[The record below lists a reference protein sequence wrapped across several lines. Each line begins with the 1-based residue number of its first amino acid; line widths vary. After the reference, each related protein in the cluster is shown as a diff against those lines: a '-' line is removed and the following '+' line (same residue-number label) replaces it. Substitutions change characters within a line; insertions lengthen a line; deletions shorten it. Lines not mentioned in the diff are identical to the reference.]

1 MKKFKFKIYS
11 KIIVIDIILTLLMT
25 ILVPILANYP
35 PHYNELLLQPKFLKI
50 SFWGQYTL
58 LTIICIFFQL
68 FVCKFVF
75 KNCFNYAKKF
85 PAVSNEE
92 VIKARFETYKVN
104 KRLLI
109 SNIITLTIT
118 LFIIYSM
125 IPLNSWLVMKLFFI
139 FFSMFFSG
147 WIMKSFLIK
156 SDLND
161 IVKSTYEIYPNV
173 TLPEKTEKFYFT
185 LLKDTLPIFFV
196 ILILISLLG
205 YSLIQKQIGDNNYFY
220 YKQEMSKINI
230 SKNPKAQI
238 IRKLDNIKLN
248 QENDYYFLISENE
261 SYFSSSNGYVTD
273 FFLEYAQKYLEENDG
288 KVYEYF
294 GIEEQAYCQNI
305 HLENGTKAL
314 VGFKYVTRSDKSI
327 MIISAA
333 SFIAFIIYFI
343 IMLIW
348 AKNIGKSISEVATNL
363 SEIAKAKN
371 LDFNIFLPVYSNDEI
386 GLLSKSYNEIQEKTR
401 RDIEEINNSKD
412 RLIEKERLATLGQ
425 MIGGIAHNMKTP
437 IMSIAGATNGLE
449 DLITEYRKSIEDSEV
464 TIKDHLEIAQDMETW
479 VKKIKSYNSYMSDII
494 TTVKGQAINM
504 NDQSDSQTFTLKDLL
519 TRVQILMRHE
529 LKLNQ
534 IDFHV
539 NNKESEMT
547 KITGN
552 INSLVQVV
560 NNLISNAIQ
569 SYPIISANSLD
580 TIKESD
586 NYTRPVYLNIEKKND
601 NIIISVKDKG
611 CGIPEEV
618 QKKLFKEMTTTKG
631 HSGSGLGLFMSYS
644 TIKGHF
650 RGNLSFESSEGN
662 GTTFYI
668 KLPQD

>member
-11 KIIVIDIILTLLMT
+11 KIIAIDIFLTLLMT

-35 PHYNELLLQPKFLKI
+35 PHSNELLLQPKFLKI
-50 SFWGQYTL
+50 SFLGQYTL

-92 VIKARFETYKVN
+92 VIKARFETYKAN

-125 IPLNSWLVMKLFFI
+125 IPLNSWLVTKLFFI

-273 FFLEYAQKYLEENDG
+273 FF
-288 KVYEYF
+288 F
-294 GIEEQAYCQNI
+294 
-305 HLENGTKAL
+305 
-314 VGFKYVTRSDKSI
+314 
-327 MIISAA
+327 
-333 SFIAFIIYFI
+333 
-343 IMLIW
+343 
-348 AKNIGKSISEVATNL
+348 
-363 SEIAKAKN
+363 
-371 LDFNIFLPVYSNDEI
+371 
-386 GLLSKSYNEIQEKTR
+386 
-401 RDIEEINNSKD
+401 
-412 RLIEKERLATLGQ
+412 
-425 MIGGIAHNMKTP
+425 
-437 IMSIAGATNGLE
+437 
-449 DLITEYRKSIEDSEV
+449 
-464 TIKDHLEIAQDMETW
+464 
-479 VKKIKSYNSYMSDII
+479 
-494 TTVKGQAINM
+494 
-504 NDQSDSQTFTLKDLL
+504 
-519 TRVQILMRHE
+519 
-529 LKLNQ
+529 
-534 IDFHV
+534 
-539 NNKESEMT
+539 
-547 KITGN
+547 
-552 INSLVQVV
+552 
-560 NNLISNAIQ
+560 
-569 SYPIISANSLD
+569 
-580 TIKESD
+580 
-586 NYTRPVYLNIEKKND
+586 
-601 NIIISVKDKG
+601 
-611 CGIPEEV
+611 
-618 QKKLFKEMTTTKG
+618 
-631 HSGSGLGLFMSYS
+631 
-644 TIKGHF
+644 
-650 RGNLSFESSEGN
+650 
-662 GTTFYI
+662 FY
-668 KLPQD
+668 